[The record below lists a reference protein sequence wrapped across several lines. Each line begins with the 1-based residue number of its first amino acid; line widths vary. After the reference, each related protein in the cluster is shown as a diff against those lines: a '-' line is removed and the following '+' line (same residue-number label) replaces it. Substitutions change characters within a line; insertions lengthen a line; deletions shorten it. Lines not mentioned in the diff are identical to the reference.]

1 MTKETYLTHRK
12 LCIDKLYSH
21 LNEAQR
27 QAVTT
32 VTGPLLVLA
41 GAGSGKTTVLVNRIY
56 HIINFGAVC
65 EKDDVPANAD
75 EIVCEMKSALNG
87 SRAELEKCLK
97 KAAVSPC
104 SPENIL
110 CITFT
115 NKAAGEFKARLAD
128 LLGSDVSNEIWAGT
142 FHSVCARILRR
153 YIHLL
158 GFSNSF
164 TIYDTDDCKKL
175 MTQII
180 KDLNIDDKV
189 LPAKLLLSVISSNK
203 EQRILPDEAKLN
215 ASDRREE
222 KIADVYAEYQKRLK
236 DASALDFDDL
246 ILNTLILLEEAPE
259 VLEKL
264 RRQFRYILVD
274 EYQDTNP
281 SQNDLVL
288 LLGKESRNVCVVG
301 DDDQSIYS
309 FRGAAIGN
317 ILDFDK
323 SFTDAKIIKLEQN
336 YRSTA
341 TILDAANAVIA
352 NNTKRKGKELW
363 TSGEKGEK
371 IVCRSYYTQSEEADG
386 ICGEILK
393 LQRNGVNLK
402 DIAVL
407 YRVNAIAN
415 SLETS
420 FVKNRIPYKIFGGI
434 RFYERKEIKDIVA
447 YLSLIS
453 NHSDNVRLRRIVN
466 VPRRQIGDTTVDKV
480 ASIADENGMTML
492 DVMKNSAS
500 YPSLLRAYQK
510 LERFYGLIA
519 DLTDFAASH
528 TVTETVEEV
537 IRQTGYEQMLAEEN
551 ESEALDLVREFVSS
565 ALLYEQSAES
575 PTLEGFLGDIALVS
589 DIDSYDTSEDSV
601 SLMTVHSAKGLEFP
615 IVFIPGFEENIF
627 PSVMAVG
634 EGNMEE
640 ERRLAYVAIT
650 RAKKKLYI
658 TYTQSRTIYGM
669 SSPSQPSIFL
679 HEIPDECKDAVIR
692 KPRIDPYARP
702 EETPYRKEKRV
713 EDIFRPRTRDTSS
726 PMFVKGN
733 RVKHKFFGEGTVLS
747 CEQMGS
753 DALIEVEFDN
763 GNTKKLMASF
773 AKLEKL
779 Q

>member
-1 MTKETYLTHRK
+1 MTKETYLLHRK
-12 LCIDKLYSH
+12 MCIDKLYSR

-32 VTGPLLVLA
+32 VNGPLLVLA

-56 HIINFGAVC
+56 HIINFGSLC
-65 EKDDVPANAD
+65 ESGDLPENAD
-75 EIVCEMKSALNG
+75 ELVTEMKAALAG
-87 SRAELEKCLK
+87 STANVERCLK
-97 KAAVSPC
+97 KMAVSPC
-104 SPENIL
+104 SPENVL

-115 NKAAGEFKARLAD
+115 NKAAGEFKTRLAD
-128 LLGSDVSNEIWAGT
+128 LLGSDVSGEIWAGT
-142 FHSVCARILRR
+142 FHSVCARILRK

-203 EQRILPDEAKLN
+203 EKRILPDEAKLD

-236 DASALDFDDL
+236 EASALDFDDL
-246 ILNTLILLEEAPE
+246 ILNTLILLEEASE
-259 VLEKL
+259 VREKL
-264 RRQFRYILVD
+264 QKQFRYILVD

-288 LLGKESRNVCVVG
+288 LLGAKSRNVCVVG

-323 SFTDAKIIKLEQN
+323 SFPDAKIIKLEQN
-336 YRSTA
+336 YRSTS

-352 NNTKRKGKELW
+352 NNTKRRGKELW
-363 TSGEKGEK
+363 TSGEKGDK
-371 IVCRSYYTQSEEADG
+371 IICRSYYTQAEEADG
-386 ICGEILK
+386 ICGEIMK
-393 LQRNGVNLK
+393 LHAYGTPLK

-420 FVKNRIPYKIFGGI
+420 FVKNRLPYRIFGGI

-447 YLSLIS
+447 YLSLIV

-466 VPRRQIGDTTVDKV
+466 VPRRQIGDTTVEHV
-480 ASIADENGMTML
+480 SSIAEEKGIPML
-492 DVMKNSAS
+492 DVMRNSAS
-500 YPSLLRAYQK
+500 YPSLLRSSQK
-510 LERFYGLIA
+510 LERFYALIA
-519 DLTDFAASH
+519 DLGDFAACH
-528 TVTETVEEV
+528 TVAETIEEV
-537 IRQTGYEQMLAEEN
+537 IKQTGYEQMLAEEN
-551 ESEALDLVREFVSS
+551 ESEKIDNVHEFVSS
-565 ALLYEQSAES
+565 GLLYEQSTED
-575 PTLEGFLGDIALVS
+575 PTLEGFLGDVALVS
-589 DIDSYDTSEDSV
+589 DIDSYDTAEESV

-615 IVFIPGFEENIF
+615 VVFIPGFEENIF
-627 PSVMAVG
+627 PSAMSVG

-650 RAKKKLYI
+650 RAKSKLYI

-669 SSPSQPSIFL
+669 SSPSLPSVFL
-679 HEIPDECKDAVIR
+679 SEIPDECKDAPVR
-692 KPRIDPYARP
+692 KMRIDPYARP
-702 EETPYRKEKRV
+702 QETPYRREKRV
-713 EDIFRPRTRDTSS
+713 EDLFKPREKASS
-726 PMFVKGN
+726 APLFVKGN

-747 CEQMGS
+747 YEQMGS
-753 DALIEVEFDN
+753 DALIEVEFDSGMN
-763 GNTKKLMASF
+763 KKLMASF
-773 AKLEKL
+773 AKLEKI
-779 Q
+779 

>member
-1 MTKETYLTHRK
+1 MTKETYLLHRK
-12 LCIDKLYSH
+12 MCIDKLYSR
-21 LNEAQR
+21 LNGAQR
-27 QAVTT
+27 EAVTT
-32 VTGPLLVLA
+32 VNGPLLVLA

-56 HIINFGAVC
+56 HIINFGSLC
-65 EKDDVPANAD
+65 ENNDVPENAD
-75 EIVCEMKSALNG
+75 SLVEEMKSSLSGN
-87 SRAELEKCLK
+87 RADLERCLK
-97 KAAVSPC
+97 KMAVSPC

-115 NKAAGEFKARLAD
+115 NKAAGEFKTRLAD
-128 LLGSDVSNEIWAGT
+128 LLGSDVSGEIWAGT
-142 FHSVCARILRR
+142 FHSVCAKILRK

-180 KDLNIDDKV
+180 KDFNIDDKV
-189 LPAKLLLSVISSNK
+189 LPAKLLLSVISKNK
-203 EQRILPDEAKLN
+203 EQRILPDEAKIN

-236 DASALDFDDL
+236 EASALDFDDL
-246 ILNTLILLEEAPE
+246 ILNTLILLEEAPD

-264 RRQFRYILVD
+264 QKQFRYILVD

-288 LLGKESRNVCVVG
+288 TLGAKSRNVCVVG

-323 SFTDAKIIKLEQN
+323 AFRDAKIIKLEQN
-336 YRSTA
+336 YRSTS

-352 NNTKRKGKELW
+352 NNTKRRGKELW
-363 TSGEKGEK
+363 TSGEKGDK
-371 IVCRSYYTQSEEADG
+371 IICRSYYTQAEEADA
-386 ICGEILK
+386 ICGEIMK
-393 LQRNGVNLK
+393 LHAFGTPLK
-402 DIAVL
+402 DIAIL

-415 SLETS
+415 SLETA
-420 FVKNRIPYKIFGGI
+420 FVKNRLPYRIFGGI

-466 VPRRQIGDTTVDKV
+466 VPRRQIGDTTIEHVSSL
-480 ASIADENGMTML
+480 AEENGISML

-500 YPSLLRAYQK
+500 YPSLVRSAGK

-519 DLTDFAASH
+519 DLGDYAASH

-537 IRQTGYEQMLAEEN
+537 IKATGYEQMLGEEN
-551 ESEALDLVREFVSS
+551 ESEKIDNVHEFVSS
-565 ALLYEQSAES
+565 ALLYEQSTEE
-575 PTLEGFLGDIALVS
+575 PTLEGFLGDISLVS
-589 DIDSYDTSEDSV
+589 DIDSYDTAEESV

-615 IVFIPGFEENIF
+615 IVFLPGFEENIF
-627 PSVMAVG
+627 PSAMSVG

-650 RAKKKLYI
+650 RAKTKLYI

-669 SSPSQPSIFL
+669 TSPSLPSVFL
-679 HEIPDECKDAVIR
+679 SEIPDECKDVTAKKV
-692 KPRIDPYARP
+692 RIDPYARP
-702 EETPYRKEKRV
+702 AETPYRKEKRV
-713 EDIFRPRTRDTSS
+713 EDLFRPREKAS
-726 PMFVKGN
+726 PASLFVKGD
-733 RVKHKFFGEGTVLS
+733 RVKHKFFGDGTVLS
-747 CEQMGS
+747 YEQMGS
-753 DALIEVEFDN
+753 DALIEVEFDSGMN
-763 GNTKKLMASF
+763 KKLMASF
-773 AKLEKL
+773 AKLEKI
-779 Q
+779 